1 MGVNKNSHPPVIEPA
16 GGYFAYWWIHYF
28 IDVFP
33 YNLRSEITHCVCP
46 ASVYMYLQVQ
56 MAACGSPSVAD
67 IADDLPSLHLLAG
80 GDADAGTVC
89 V

>member
-1 MGVNKNSHPPVIEPA
+1 MPIFSLLGNS
-16 GGYFAYWWIHYF
+16 AY
-28 IDVFP
+28 VFL
-33 YNLRSEITHCVCP
+33 YNLHPEITHCVCP

-56 MAACGSPSVAD
+56 MATGSPPGVAD
-67 IADDLPSLHLLAG
+67 ITNDLSDLHLLAG

>member
-1 MGVNKNSHPPVIEPA
+1 
-16 GGYFAYWWIHYF
+16 
-28 IDVFP
+28 
-33 YNLRSEITHCVCP
+33 
-46 ASVYMYLQVQ
+46 MYLQVQ

-67 IADDLPSLHLLAG
+67 ITDDLPSLHLLAG